1 MAEWSKASSFHAK
14 GRGFDPRDRRCHF
27 FYVFAP
33 ECSVYWQISDTK
45 NDALD
50 LQVMYLYKIRTNIIS
65 QKDDDDEEAIDLK
78 KDLSSVY

>member
-1 MAEWSKASSFHAK
+1 MI
-14 GRGFDPRDRRCHF
+14 P
-27 FYVFAP
+27 
-33 ECSVYWQISDTK
+33 VYWQISDTK

-78 KDLSSVY
+78 KDLKLNLLWVLKLAMLILALQFLLLATLVC